1 MKIFKTLSLSLVL
14 SAAML
19 SAAPIQAVLSL
30 GIYNE
35 TPARTIILKHPMAA
49 DANKFFA
56 SGTFFNFEVYQPGS
70 AADLNKIV
78 TALKSDPAV
87 ESVNVGALT
96 GGSYQA
102 ITITLKIAQNK
113 AWFINE
119 FKRAGLNTI
128 KINNNPVVEVEKI

>member
-1 MKIFKTLSLSLVL
+1 
-14 SAAML
+14 
-19 SAAPIQAVLSL
+19 
-30 GIYNE
+30 
-35 TPARTIILKHPMAA
+35 
-49 DANKFFA
+49 
-56 SGTFFNFEVYQPGS
+56 
-70 AADLNKIV
+70 V